1 VCSKKLRRKM
11 HASTSCVFS
20 ETLLGLSE
28 PTCGSSRCR
37 ARSSARFLF
46 KVLNPWMVSENRTSC
61 HPKSAARTATITE
74 HARCLNGTSA
84 IFVGNS
90 ETIEL
95 LEWLM
100 SALRCCHRGL
110 RLVSRF
116 KHCSRK
122 SSNFRF
128 TATCKQDLYTEQPYH
143 AECEGLIGPDASAV
157 NRELNATYFATS
169 TLDFRW
175 KTDMFS
181 QRHDSSLRAL
191 VERRSAV
198 RPTILILGGGV
209 AHFTRFAGACTHS
222 RVMLMLICCGLVAR
236 WLLADSSL
244 I

>member
-1 VCSKKLRRKM
+1 MRIRNVRCGLRLRI
-11 HASTSCVFS
+11 SYDQVG
-20 ETLLGLSE
+20 ESE
-28 PTCGSSRCR
+28 PPFIHSG
-37 ARSSARFLF
+37 
-46 KVLNPWMVSENRTSC
+46 MVSENRTAC
-61 HPKSAARTATITE
+61 HPKSVARTATITE

-143 AECEGLIGPDASAV
+143 AECEGLIGPDASPSAA
-157 NRELNATYFATS
+157 NRANATS

-181 QRHDSSLRAL
+181 QRHDSILRAL
-191 VERRSAV
+191 VERRSAD

-209 AHFTRFAGACTHS
+209 AHFTRFAGAHS
-222 RVMLMLICCGLVAR
+222 HTGHSVCLMHLICWAGCGLIRASIR
-236 WLLADSSL
+236 A
-244 I
+244 

>member
-1 VCSKKLRRKM
+1 M
-11 HASTSCVFS
+11 HAVRKVGCDCEFRVLKSGC
-20 ETLLGLSE
+20 E
-28 PTCGSSRCR
+28 PHHSLR
-37 ARSSARFLF
+37 
-46 KVLNPWMVSENRTSC
+46 MVSENRTAC
-61 HPKSAARTATITE
+61 HPKSVARTATITE

-143 AECEGLIGPDASAV
+143 AECEGLIGPDASPSAA
-157 NRELNATYFATS
+157 NRANATS

-181 QRHDSSLRAL
+181 QRHDSILRAL
-191 VERRSAV
+191 VERRSAD

-209 AHFTRFAGACTHS
+209 AHFTRFAGAHS
-222 RVMLMLICCGLVAR
+222 HTGHSACLMHLIMLGRLR
-236 WLLADSSL
+236 ADSSL
-244 I
+244 NSSLN

>member
-1 VCSKKLRRKM
+1 MRIRKVGCDCEFRVLKSGCEPHHSLR
-11 HASTSCVFS
+11 
-20 ETLLGLSE
+20 
-28 PTCGSSRCR
+28 
-37 ARSSARFLF
+37 
-46 KVLNPWMVSENRTSC
+46 MVSENRTAC
-61 HPKSAARTATITE
+61 HPKSVARTATITE

-143 AECEGLIGPDASAV
+143 AECEGLIGPDASPSAA
-157 NRELNATYFATS
+157 NRANATYFATS

-181 QRHDSSLRAL
+181 QRHRPLYTVCRCTQPHRTQRVSDAPDLLGSRLR
-191 VERRSAV
+191 
-198 RPTILILGGGV
+198 
-209 AHFTRFAGACTHS
+209 
-222 RVMLMLICCGLVAR
+222 
-236 WLLADSSL
+236 ADSSL
-244 I
+244 NSSLN

>member
-1 VCSKKLRRKM
+1 
-11 HASTSCVFS
+11 
-20 ETLLGLSE
+20 
-28 PTCGSSRCR
+28 
-37 ARSSARFLF
+37 
-46 KVLNPWMVSENRTSC
+46 MVSENRTSC

-191 VERRSAV
+191 VERRSAA

-222 RVMLMLICCGLVAR
+222 RVMLIMLWAGCLLVAG
-236 WLLADSSL
+236 
-244 I
+244 